1 MDIRNALLMGRAKL
15 AGKSEYP
22 ARDAAL
28 LLAHILDCPTE
39 DLYLHP
45 EKPVTP
51 CESDAY
57 TALLGRRAQREP
69 IAYIVGYK
77 EFMGLRFRVDNR
89 VLIPRPETEILVETA
104 LKLAGEMIECRQA
117 VWPGS
122 LTGDSLTAGSL
133 TVCDVCCGSGAIGLS
148 MLKLLSEAVVSKTT
162 ASQEQSRPNQFAG
175 ARVDLCKPYICK
187 FILTDISPGAL
198 EVAKENSRQLRIDNG
213 VDGDF
218 KSSGLAE
225 FLLGDGLEPLRS
237 RRMEGKV
244 DIIVSNPPYI
254 PQDEIVHLDDEVKR
268 FEPHLALDGGYRG
281 MEFIHKLIAQAADFL
296 KPGGYLV
303 MEIGHDQAGRC
314 REAFSTFST
323 RWCKSWPVKDYS
335 GIERVFVSQKA

>member
-15 AGKSEYP
+15 AGKSDYS

-51 CESDAY
+51 GEFGAY
-57 TALLGRRAQREP
+57 TALLDRRAQREP

-77 EFMGLRFRVDNR
+77 EFMGFRFKVDGR

-104 LKLAGEMIECRQA
+104 LKLAVEMIEGRQE
-117 VWPGS
+117 VSP
-122 LTGDSLTAGSL
+122 GSL

-148 MLKLLSEAVVSKTT
+148 MLKLLSEAVGSKLTVSQGQFGP
-162 ASQEQSRPNQFAG
+162 AQFAG
-175 ARVDLCKPYICK
+175 SRTDLCKPYICK

-198 EVAKENSRQLRIDNG
+198 EVAKENARQLSIDDG
-213 VDGDF
+213 ADGDF
-218 KSSGLAE
+218 NASVLAE
-225 FLLGDGLEPLRS
+225 FLLGDGLEPLRN
-237 RRMEGKV
+237 RRMEGRV

-254 PQDEIVHLDDEVKR
+254 PRDEIVRLDDEVKS

-281 MEFIHKLIAQAADFL
+281 MEFIHKLIAQAACFL

-303 MEIGHDQAGRC
+303 MEIGHDQADQC
-314 REAFSTFST
+314 REAFSAFST
-323 RWCKSWPVKDYS
+323 LWCKWFSVQDYS
-335 GIERVFVSQKA
+335 GIERVFASQKA